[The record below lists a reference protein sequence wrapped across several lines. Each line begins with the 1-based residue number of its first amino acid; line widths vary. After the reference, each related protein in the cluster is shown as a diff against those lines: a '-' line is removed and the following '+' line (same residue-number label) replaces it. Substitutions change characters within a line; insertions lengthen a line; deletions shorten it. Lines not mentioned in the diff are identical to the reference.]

1 MPSTGYI
8 VSALAIVAAITFALR
23 AVPFAFLG
31 RLRSSHV
38 TAFLSQHMPAG
49 IMVILVIYL
58 LRGVDV
64 TTSPYGLTEA
74 TGIAVTAGLYLWRR
88 NVLLSIFA
96 GTGAYVL
103 LLHFLP
109 TAQG

>member
-8 VSALAIVAAITFALR
+8 VSALVTVVAITFALR

-31 RLRSSHV
+31 RLRQSHV

-96 GTGAYVL
+96 GTAAYVL
-103 LLHFLP
+103 LLHLLP
-109 TAQG
+109 TAHG